1 MKTIISEIKK
11 ATVEETFKDRTVF
24 IEIEEEIKENKRT
37 VSITAPL
44 PDVIDGNYQ
53 IKFEVFKEDVPFVA
67 FVDDVESQIKNDI
80 NDGVG
85 LSISSIFHSLA
96 NMYSH
101 CESFGKISIDLSE
114 DFGWEADYRN
124 FVEKYDNFYI
134 WNNDALVSKTDNII
148 RYSKPLF
155 SVIFLKNGELI
166 QFTQPNVRKG
176 KEMNEK
182 EKNKVIEEIQKEL
195 FN

>member
-1 MKTIISEIKK
+1 MKTEIKEIKK
-11 ATVEETFKDRTVF
+11 ATVTETYEGKTVF
-24 IEIEEEIKENKRT
+24 IEIEEETKEDKRT
-37 VSITAPL
+37 VFITAPL
-44 PDVIDGNYQ
+44 LDTIDGHYM
-53 IKFEVFKEDVPFVA
+53 IKFENFKENAPFKA

-124 FVEKYDNFYI
+124 FVKNYDKFYV
-134 WNNDALVSKTDNII
+134 WNNDALVTKTEGII

-155 SVIFLKNGELI
+155 SVAFLKNGELVGFA
-166 QFTQPNVRKG
+166 QANVRKG

-182 EKNKVIEEIQKEL
+182 EKNKVIEEVKKEL

>member
-1 MKTIISEIKK
+1 MKTEIKEIKK
-11 ATVEETFKDRTVF
+11 ATVMETFEGETVF
-24 IEIEEEIKENKRT
+24 VEVEEEINESKRT

-44 PDVIDGNYQ
+44 LDTIDEHHM
-53 IKFEVFKEDVPFVA
+53 IKFENFKENVPFKA

-124 FVEKYDNFYI
+124 FVKNYDKFYV
-134 WNNDALVSKTDNII
+134 WNNDALVTKTEGII

-155 SVIFLKNGELI
+155 SATFLKNGELVG
-166 QFTQPNVRKG
+166 FAQPNVSKG
-176 KEMNEK
+176 KEMNKK
-182 EKNKVIEEIQKEL
+182 EKNKVIAEVKKEL

>member
-44 PDVIDGNYQ
+44 PDVIDGSYQ

-85 LSISSIFHSLA
+85 LSISSIFQSLA